1 MESESIS
8 KIVSCGIRQGFKNG
22 SVPMHYNT
30 MLGYR
35 KEEDGQPAIVPEEA
49 EIVRDIFDGYL
60 SEMSLQQVAGS
71 QKEW

>member
-1 MESESIS
+1 
-8 KIVSCGIRQGFKNG
+8 
-22 SVPMHYNT
+22 MHYNT

-35 KEEDGQPAIVPEEA
+35 KGEDGQPAIVPEEA